1 MIGRILA
8 DFDLVNHIKED
19 KKSSENV
26 IQSLDTYSDQK
37 ESNSNVSI
45 IFSPH
50 NQNQENGQIMC
61 ISCNSTFDKIENL
74 QVHIKSTHAE
84 KKLSE
89 ESIQTDTTD
98 LYKKESYSIIEP
110 FIRKLDEGYMPFIC
124 ILCNAPFNKI
134 ENCRNHVKRVHK
146 DMKLE
151 KIGTF
156 YS

>member
-1 MIGRILA
+1 
-8 DFDLVNHIKED
+8 
-19 KKSSENV
+19 
-26 IQSLDTYSDQK
+26 
-37 ESNSNVSI
+37 
-45 IFSPH
+45 
-50 NQNQENGQIMC
+50 MC

-98 LYKKESYSIIEP
+98 LFKKESYSIIEP

-146 DMKLE
+146 NMKLE
-151 KIGTF
+151 KNAASEKQISNTDKSANLLARTF
-156 YS
+156 SLYASNSLSRG